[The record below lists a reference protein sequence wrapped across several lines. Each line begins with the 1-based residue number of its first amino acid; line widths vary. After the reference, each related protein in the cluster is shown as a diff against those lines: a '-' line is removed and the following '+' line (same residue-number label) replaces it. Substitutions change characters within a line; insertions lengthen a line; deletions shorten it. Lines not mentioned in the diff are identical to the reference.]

1 LDRNLFLPNNL
12 FLWHNLFF
20 PNNLLFPISRPS
32 TLVVTKKEG
41 GRRKK

>member
-12 FLWHNLFF
+12 FLWNNLFF

-32 TLVVTKKEG
+32 SLGVTKKEG
-41 GRRKK
+41 GRGKN